1 MKAALFSPIR
11 YQGPSNGTGWP
22 IPGTVYSA
30 EAAEKSMQSSLA
42 QFRLADEVGFDWVTV
57 AEHHYSP
64 FSLNPN
70 PMLTAGAL
78 TQIVRRA
85 KIALLG
91 STIPILNPIRVAE
104 EFAMIDTMSGGRVIA
119 GMLRGTPN
127 EYVTY
132 NINPAESRER
142 FEEALALIVAAWTQT
157 EPFGWQGRYYEYR
170 TISIWP
176 RPVQQPYPKI
186 YMSGS
191 SPESGEFAARN
202 RVGLGFAFTNVP
214 LAQKAAAH
222 YREQAARAGW
232 TPTADD
238 VIYRVLVH
246 VADTDEQALDDMTN
260 AMKSGPRTGLTMA
273 NRTLE
278 GAVADAG
285 YYGRDREEQRQR
297 LMPRG
302 LKESI
307 DLGQVA
313 LGSPDTV
320 ARQIERIGRD
330 LGAGI
335 IDFTIAHD
343 MGDKTLHAIELL
355 GTKVLPRMREMVF

>member
-1 MKAALFSPIR
+1 MQAALFSPIR
-11 YQGPSNGTGWP
+11 YQGPGAGAGWP
-22 IPGTVYSA
+22 VGGSAYSA
-30 EAAEKSMQSSLA
+30 EAAERSMQSAIA
-42 QFRLADEVGFDWVTV
+42 QFRLADEVGFDWVTL
-57 AEHHYSP
+57 AEHHYAP

-70 PMLTAGAL
+70 PMVTAGAL

-91 STIPILNPIRVAE
+91 STIPILNPVRVAE

-132 NINPAESRER
+132 NINPSESRER
-142 FEEALALIVAAWTQT
+142 FEEALQLILMAWTET

-176 RPVQQPYPKI
+176 RPVQQPHPKV

-214 LAQKAAAH
+214 QAKIAVAH

-232 TPTADD
+232 TPEADD

-246 VADTDEQALDDMTN
+246 VADTDDQAMDDLAN
-260 AMKSGPRTGLTMA
+260 AMKGGPRTGLTMA

-285 YYGRDREEQRQR
+285 YYGRDREAQRQR

-302 LKESI
+302 LQESI
-307 DLGQVA
+307 DVGQMV

-320 ARQIERIGRD
+320 TRQVERIWREV
-330 LGAGI
+330 GAGI
-335 IDFTIAHD
+335 IDFTVAHN
-343 MGDKTLHAIELL
+343 MGDKTLHAIELI
-355 GTKVLPRMREMVF
+355 GTKVLPRMRQMVS